1 MQFCLI
7 YTVPTPTVSVTI
19 SNNQIVVVGRSLTL
33 QCKVTTVR
41 GITSRVDIVWISD
54 GKELKRM
61 NNLSSTTMSSS
72 LVYKDYYTTSQLNT
86 TDDGRVINCVV
97 VIIANPPVMAND
109 SITMIVSGEYA
120 QYVCMYVCMY
130 VCINV

>member
-19 SNNQIVVVGRSLTL
+19 SNNQIVVVGQSLTL
-33 QCKVTTVR
+33 QCEMTTVR
-41 GITSRVDIVWISD
+41 GISSRVDIVWISD

-61 NNLSSTTMSSS
+61 NNVSSTAMNSS
-72 LVYKDYYTTSQLNT
+72 LVYKGYYTTSQLNT
-86 TDDGRVINCVV
+86 TDDGRVIKCVV

-109 SITMIVSGEYA
+109 SITIIVPGEYA
-120 QYVCMYVCMY
+120 QYVCMYV
-130 VCINV
+130 